1 MADKL
6 YELKVNLWNEALT
19 YLGVTNISIQKKERM
34 IKDEVQR
41 LQGGVMANRY
51 SREFARQQACEQINR
66 MFGTQISCRF
76 RDVFNQ
82 NEDREEDNEGE

>member
-1 MADKL
+1 
-6 YELKVNLWNEALT
+6 
-19 YLGVTNISIQKKERM
+19 M

-66 MFGTQISCRF
+66 MFGLNISVDYRE
-76 RDVFNQ
+76 DMQVLDTYEADKAELS
-82 NEDREEDNEGE
+82 NETDIGKGGDDSE

>member
-1 MADKL
+1 ML
-6 YELKVNLWNEALT
+6 LT
-19 YLGVTNISIQKKERM
+19 SCM

-66 MFGTQISCRF
+66 MFGTNISCHF

-82 NEDREEDNEGE
+82 KDDEKEGGNNE

>member
-1 MADKL
+1 
-6 YELKVNLWNEALT
+6 
-19 YLGVTNISIQKKERM
+19 M

-51 SREFARQQACEQINR
+51 SREFARQQACKEINR
-66 MFGTQISCRF
+66 MFGTQISCHF

-82 NEDREEDNEGE
+82 NKDGKEDNDNE